1 MRKTGIQRPTPAP
14 NSDGAFFTLTRY
26 RTFIVRAWQAQ
37 DPESD
42 HGALWRYSVK
52 AADAPEWQHLAN
64 LDELLAH
71 LRDEFDASGVQAVPE
86 DKTP

>member
-1 MRKTGIQRPTPAP
+1 MERL
-14 NSDGAFFTLTRY
+14 SLTRY
-26 RTFIVRAWQAQ
+26 RTLIVRAWQVQ

-42 HGALWRYSVK
+42 HRAIWRYNVK
-52 AADAPEWQHLAN
+52 AADAAEWQHLAN

-71 LRDEFDASGVQAVPE
+71 LRDEFDASGEQAAPE